1 MENKAGTDL
10 FKGPMVRDEHMA
22 KSRMLNF
29 YVRGQRAK
37 RACLRRKMDFL
48 FCGLGDIKEKNRER
62 LKEYFQD
69 SKEVNAMT
77 EVFLKVRENER
88 WLRARCE
95 DCADI
100 LFRPMSLGKSEI
112 SCLAVYLETTVS
124 NLMLEE
130 SMLGH
135 LLNQF
140 WEMPQKDMIRCV
152 QENGMG
158 ISDVGELTTLE
169 DGLRALLAGNLILLI
184 DGYNRVLKIGSKGYP
199 GKTLGL
205 AQSEKVLRGSNE
217 GFSEPV
223 KVNTALVRKRIRST
237 DLKVKEMF
245 LGKRSDTLINI
256 LYMEGLA
263 YPGLVELACQ
273 RIRQYEVDGILDSGI
288 LEQLAEENWIS
299 PFPQFQTTERPDRAA
314 MELLN
319 GRVVILCD
327 NSPVALLLPTTLNS
341 FLSVSEDRYNRFEI
355 ASFQRILRYLA
366 MCVALMFSGIYLAVI
381 GFHTQILPTN
391 LLLSFAEARRGV
403 PFPSLIEVIFME
415 LAFELIREASVRMP
429 GPLSGTIGIVGGL
442 IIGDAAVGANLV
454 SPMAV
459 VVVALSAL
467 SSFAIPNEEFSAA
480 FRLIKYGFILLGGIL
495 GMFGIVMGMYL
506 FLGHLAGLVSF
517 RIPYLMPFV
526 GKGVKDYQTEGDS
539 LWRAPL
545 KDMRLRPIFARR
557 GHRVRMRRRDSDVFG
572 Q

>member
-1 MENKAGTDL
+1 
-10 FKGPMVRDEHMA
+10 
-22 KSRMLNF
+22 
-29 YVRGQRAK
+29 
-37 RACLRRKMDFL
+37 
-48 FCGLGDIKEKNRER
+48 
-62 LKEYFQD
+62 
-69 SKEVNAMT
+69 MT

-100 LFRPMSLGKSEI
+100 LFRPMSLGKPEI

-130 SMLGH
+130 SMLGR

-140 WEMPQKDMIRCV
+140 WEMPQKDIIRCV

-169 DGLRALLAGNLILLI
+169 DGLRALLAGNLILLV